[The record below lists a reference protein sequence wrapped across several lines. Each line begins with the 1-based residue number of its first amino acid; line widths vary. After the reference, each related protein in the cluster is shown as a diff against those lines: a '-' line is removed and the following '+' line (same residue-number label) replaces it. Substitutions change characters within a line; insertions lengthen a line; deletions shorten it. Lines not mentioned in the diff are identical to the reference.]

1 MVETILDGRKKK
13 MAANIITP
21 TALGLSN
28 NVRNVN
34 APVRSR
40 LGMIRMMGSE
50 LIDTRRQPANLRMT
64 GEARIDHLGSYDIPK
79 NYSVGVW
86 YFPKGSTRFHEGY
99 EDVVSLSG
107 DAKGSE
113 KWVEWTFEKAA
124 KIQNEL
130 GAPLSLQ
137 AHYPN
142 ELGPQNVAKWV
153 QMMEQTG
160 IGVDSIVPFL
170 FGPAKYQHG
179 SLTNPNKS
187 VRQDARQTQL
197 ETFQMAKMLGIP
209 TVNHWLGIDGFEN
222 PFGQDITW
230 MLDQIEGAT
239 ADAMNEAEGQQATFE
254 PKPYEPRAHN
264 IVALTHDGLLLA
276 QGIEKR
282 LSGLNVHY
290 LGQGIRMVGMT
301 PEIGHMKMAFE
312 VLPKS
317 FEQVLREG
325 RLFCIHWNGQP
336 DGNYDVD
343 ENPGTYSFESVDQIA
358 YVLQRAGFAGVH
370 TLDINPLRMSLESAV
385 MIGFLNLSAAF
396 EAAKKAPHRLIQT
409 AVANPEND
417 GNAVIQLLQL
427 AERRPNSEESHTALA
442 RVHNMG
448 QAMKEPE
455 LD

>member
-1 MVETILDGRKKK
+1 
-13 MAANIITP
+13 MATNIITP
-21 TALGLSN
+21 TAFGLSN
-28 NVRNVN
+28 NVRAVN
-34 APVRSR
+34 APIRQR
-40 LGMIRMMGSE
+40 LGMIKMMGSD
-50 LIDTRRQPANLRMT
+50 LIDTRTQPKNLRLM
-64 GEARIDHLGSYDIPK
+64 GEARLKHMENFQIPR
-79 NYSVGVW
+79 NFSVGVW

-99 EDVVSLSG
+99 EDVASLAG
-107 DAKGSE
+107 DVKGSE
-113 KWVEWTFEKAA
+113 KWVEWTFEKAV
-124 KIQNEL
+124 KMQEEL
-130 GAPLSLQ
+130 GVPISLQ

-142 ELGPQNVAKWV
+142 ELGPQNVVKWV

-160 IGVDSIVPFL
+160 ICVDSIVPFL

-179 SLTNPNKS
+179 SLANYNKA
-187 VRQDARQTQL
+187 VRNDARQTQL
-197 ETFQMAKMLGIP
+197 ETFQMAAMLGIP

-222 PFGQDITW
+222 PYGQDVTW

-239 ADAMNEAEGQQATFE
+239 ADAMNEVQGQQATLE

-264 IVALTHDGLLLA
+264 IMALTHDGLLIA

-282 LSGLNVHY
+282 LSGMNRHHVE
-290 LGQGIRMVGMT
+290 QGIRMVGMT

-343 ENPGTYSFESVDQIA
+343 ENPGTYNFEAIDQVS
-358 YVLQRAGFAGVH
+358 YVLQRAGFSGVH

-385 MIGFLNLSAAF
+385 TIGFLNLSTAFDAARS
-396 EAAKKAPHRLIQT
+396 AQHRLIYK

-417 GNAVIQLLQL
+417 GNGIIQLMQL
-427 AERRPNSEESHTALA
+427 ARRREGTEEASKALGRIHDMVGA
-442 RVHNMG
+442 L
-448 QAMKEPE
+448 QEPQ

>member
-1 MVETILDGRKKK
+1 
-13 MAANIITP
+13 MATNIITS

-28 NVRNVN
+28 NVRAVN
-34 APVRSR
+34 APVRQR
-40 LGMIRMMGSE
+40 LGMIKMMGAD
-50 LIDTRRQPANLRMT
+50 LIDTRTQPRNLRLM
-64 GEARIDHLGSYDIPK
+64 GADRFSHLENFAIPR

-99 EDVVSLSG
+99 EDVATLSG
-107 DAKGSE
+107 DVKGSE
-113 KWVEWTFEKAA
+113 KWVEWTFERAA
-124 KIQNEL
+124 KMQKEL
-130 GAPLSLQ
+130 GVPLSLQ

-142 ELGPQNVAKWV
+142 ELGPQNVGKWV

-179 SLTNPNKS
+179 SLTNYNKAT
-187 VRQDARQTQL
+187 RQDARQTQL
-197 ETFQMAKMLGIP
+197 ETFQMASMLGIP

-222 PFGQDITW
+222 PYGQDVTW

-239 ADAMNEAEGQQATFE
+239 ADAMNEVQGQQATLE

-264 IVALTHDGLLLA
+264 IMALTHDGLLIA
-276 QGIEKR
+276 QGVERR
-282 LSGLNVHY
+282 LTGLNRHY
-290 LGQGIRMVGMT
+290 LDQGIRMVGMT
-301 PEIGHMKMAFE
+301 PEVGHMKMAFE

-343 ENPGTYSFESVDQIA
+343 ENPGTYNFEAIDQIA
-358 YVLQRAGFAGVH
+358 YVLQRAGFAGMH
-370 TLDINPLRMSLESAV
+370 TLDINPLRMSLDSAV
-385 MIGFLNLSAAF
+385 MIGFLNIGAAF
-396 EAAKKAPHRLIQT
+396 NAAKGAQHRLISK

-417 GNAVIQLLQL
+417 GNGVIQLMQL
-427 AERRPNSEESHTALA
+427 AQRRPGSDEAAIANK
-442 RVHNMG
+442 RVHDMVG
-448 QAMKEPE
+448 ALQEPD
-455 LD
+455 LS